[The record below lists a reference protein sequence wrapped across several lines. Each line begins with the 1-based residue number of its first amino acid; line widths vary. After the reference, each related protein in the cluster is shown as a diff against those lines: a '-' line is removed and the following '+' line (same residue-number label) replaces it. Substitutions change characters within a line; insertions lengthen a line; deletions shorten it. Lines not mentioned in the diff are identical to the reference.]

1 MPQPAIFS
9 FIVSKDERTVTIE
22 RSFEAPIDP
31 VWDAFTKA
39 EILDRWWAPKPY
51 ASRTKQM
58 DFKVGGSRFYAM
70 VGPDGQEAA
79 WQVQQYASITPKSN
93 FKYLSAF
100 ADQDKNLHLPGSNW
114 DLSFSEEKSGTI
126 VSIVI
131 HNDSLERMERMIE
144 MGFKEGFSTGLDQL
158 DEVLASYSN

>member
-1 MPQPAIFS
+1 MTKPAIFD
-9 FIVSKDERTVTIE
+9 FIVAKDERTVTIK
-22 RSFEAPIDP
+22 RSFEAPRDL

-51 ASRTKQM
+51 ASRTKHM
-58 DFKVGGSRFYAM
+58 DFMVGGSRFYAM

-79 WQVQQYASITPKSN
+79 WQVQEYTSITPKSN
-93 FKYLSAF
+93 FKFLSAF
-100 ADQDKNLHLPGSNW
+100 ADKDENLQLPGSDW
-114 DLSFSEEKSGTI
+114 DLSFGEEDRSTI

-144 MGFKEGFSTGLDQL
+144 MGFKEGFSMGLLQL
-158 DEVLASYSN
+158 DEVLASYNN

>member
-1 MPQPAIFS
+1 MSKQAIFN
-9 FIVSKDERTVTIE
+9 FIVSKDDRTVTIE

-51 ASRTKQM
+51 ASRTNHM

-79 WQVQQYASITPKSN
+79 WQVQQYTSITPKSN

-100 ADQDKNLHLPGSNW
+100 ADKDENLQLPGSNW
-114 DLSFSEEKSGTI
+114 DLSFSEENGGTI
-126 VSIVI
+126 VRIAI
-131 HNDSLERMERMIE
+131 HNDSLERMERMIA
-144 MGFKEGFSTGLDQL
+144 MGFKEGFTMGLQQL
-158 DEVLASYSN
+158 DELLTTLQ